1 MAPGASSE
9 PVGAGR
15 SGGLRY
21 GLLGLPLAFVALP
34 LYVHLPNVYASRY
47 GMPLATLGLVLL
59 LARLLDAVTDPW
71 LGRVSDRLFAR
82 SPRHLLRTCAV
93 AAVALLGGMVLLFFP
108 PWPRPDDAFALLA
121 VLVLTC
127 LAYSLLAIAHQ
138 SWGARLGGNE
148 AQRART
154 VAWREGAA
162 LVGVVLA
169 SVLPTWVGWGE
180 WMAVFAVGLAAGWL
194 AWARSPAP
202 EPVTDKTQET
212 RHWRQDLLHPWRQAP
227 FRRLMLAFVLSGL
240 ASAVPATLVLFF
252 VQDRLGAP
260 ALQPVFLATYF
271 VAAAASMPLWLRA
284 VARWG
289 LARSW
294 LAGMGLSVAVFAWAA
309 GLSTGDVLAFG
320 AVCALSGLALGA
332 DLALP
337 GALLAGLIAERGDR
351 GAREGSYFGWWNLAS
366 KLNLALAAGLALPL
380 LEGLGYRPGSPSPE
394 GLQALTLAYAVLPC
408 ALKLLAAA
416 ALYLGLVRPALAL
429 SPASETP

>member
-1 MAPGASSE
+1 MAGART
-9 PVGAGR
+9 PAAPAPW
-15 SGGLRY
+15 RY

-34 LYVHLPNVYASRY
+34 LYVHLPHVYASRY
-47 GMPLATLGLVLL
+47 GTPLATLGAVLL
-59 LARLLDAVTDPW
+59 LARLFDAFTDPL
-71 LGRVSDRLFAR
+71 LGHWSDRLAAR
-82 SPRHLLRTCAV
+82 SPRRLL
-93 AAVALLGGMVLLFFP
+93 AAAALAAAWLLLGMALLFFP
-108 PWPRPDDAFALLA
+108 PWAEAGHPLALLA
-121 VLVLTC
+121 VLMLTC
-127 LAYSLLAIAHQ
+127 LAFSALAIAHQ
-138 SWGARLGGNE
+138 AWGARLGGDE
-148 AQRART
+148 AQRARI
-154 VAWREGAA
+154 VAWREGAG

-169 SVLPTWVGWGE
+169 SVLPSLLGWGA
-180 WMAVFAVGLAAGWL
+180 WLGVFGLALGLGCW
-194 AWARSPAP
+194 AWARSPVPAVASASPARAP
-202 EPVTDKTQET
+202 VWHTQ
-212 RHWRQDLLHPWRQAP
+212 LLHPWRQAP
-227 FRRLMLAFVLSGL
+227 FRRLLLAFVLSGL

-260 ALQPVFLATYF
+260 ALQPVFLASYF

-309 GLSTGDVLAFG
+309 GLGTGDVLAFG

-337 GALLAGLIAERGDR
+337 GALLAGLIAERGDH

-380 LEGLGYRPGSPSPE
+380 LEGLGYRPGSPTPE

-408 ALKLLAAA
+408 ALKLFAAA
-416 ALYLGLVRPALAL
+416 ALYLGLVRPAIPL
-429 SPASETP
+429 SPVAETP